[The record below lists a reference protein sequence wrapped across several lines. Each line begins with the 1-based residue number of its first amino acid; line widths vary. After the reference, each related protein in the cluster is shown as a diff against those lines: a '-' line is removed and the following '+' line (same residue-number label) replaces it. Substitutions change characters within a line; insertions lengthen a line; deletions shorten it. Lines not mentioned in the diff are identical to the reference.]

1 MLMITHTW
9 VLKEFLGAG
18 GLNEDN
24 LDLFTYNIVPDIL
37 CFHKTITPELT
48 HGISR
53 FRILPSVHKKAS
65 FVHFHL
71 LTDDI
76 AHYGK
81 IGNRLGNDFIPD
93 SDGYSYVKGR
103 QLIQPVHDF
112 HKSIGN
118 ELSYSQTAYRAH
130 IIIEMAFDLLLY
142 EKHEARDMVN
152 LFYEALNHTVDYKI
166 SGFSRTLEWLYG
178 IERAVI
184 IEAMQQGLTACTLE
198 RINSFMNMEGR
209 ICLYIDK
216 FGLDKNDDHTRTGIR
231 DLMLQGMALI
241 SDYKEFIYPTF
252 QAIRDSGFINPL

>member
-1 MLMITHTW
+1 M
-9 VLKEFLGAG
+9 
-18 GLNEDN
+18 
-24 LDLFTYNIVPDIL
+24 
-37 CFHKTITPELT
+37 
-48 HGISR
+48 
-53 FRILPSVHKKAS
+53 
-65 FVHFHL
+65 
-71 LTDDI
+71 
-76 AHYGK
+76 
-81 IGNRLGNDFIPD
+81 
-93 SDGYSYVKGR
+93 
-103 QLIQPVHDF
+103 QPVHDF

-142 EKHEARDMVN
+142 EKHEARDLVS
-152 LFYEALNHTVDYKI
+152 LFYDALNHTVDNKI
-166 SGFSRTLEWLYG
+166 AGFSRTLEWLYG

-184 IEAMQQGLTACTLE
+184 IEAMQQGLAACTLE

-241 SDYKEFIYPTF
+241 IDYKEFIYPTF